1 MLVSTRVK
9 LQMSKSRERLAS
21 LSEQD
26 EMTEGETKEMDELTS
41 GYGLLEK
48 RYQAALT
55 AEGDE
60 LPEDVAETAPD
71 GEDKELFDLV
81 CRARIGN
88 YLERS
93 ASGRALDGVE
103 RDLNAGLKIA
113 GGDRMPIQML
123 LDPAIDDDGSTLE
136 MRADAATNLTVNTVQ
151 KPEAW
156 LKRVFTGTS
165 SEHLGIT
172 RKSVSGLAAFPVV
185 GSGVTAKTVDK
196 ATAKDAEAFSLTVET
211 LDPKRISARYLFA
224 KEDAARLGP
233 ATFEENLRSDL
244 RMSMASQ
251 MDDEIIN
258 GAGSLFDGLAG
269 ETPLTITGAADAAI
283 TDATTGLQFAQG
295 LLGLIDG
302 KYAMQSADI
311 RYIVNANL
319 YSHLKT
325 LPLAVGTTDSVY
337 VSAWL
342 EEVENVKGMASGH
355 IDEITGQTGE
365 SYVYVSLMKGLSGAS
380 VHAVWDSV
388 EIIRD
393 PFSNANTG
401 QVALTLCALHNF
413 KVLRSNNLLKRR
425 VARN

>member
-1 MLVSTRVK
+1 
-9 LQMSKSRERLAS
+9 MSKSRERLAS
-21 LSEQD
+21 LSELD
-26 EMTEGETKEMDELTS
+26 ETTESERAEMDELTK

-60 LPEDVAETAPD
+60 TPEDVAETAPD
-71 GEDKELFDLV
+71 GEDKELFSLV

-93 ASGRALDGVE
+93 ASGRVLDGVE

-123 LDPAIDDDGSTLE
+123 LDPAIDDGSTLE
-136 MRADAATNLTVNTVQ
+136 KRADAATNLSVNTVQ
-151 KPEAW
+151 KPEMW
-156 LKRVFTGTS
+156 LKRVFVGTS

-196 ATAKDAEAFSLTVET
+196 TTAKDAEAFSLTVET
-211 LDPKRISARYLFA
+211 LDPKRISARYLFS

-251 MDDEIIN
+251 MDDEVIN

-269 ETPLTITGAADAAI
+269 ETALTITGAADAAI
-283 TDATTGLQFAQG
+283 ADATTGLEFAQG

-302 KYAMQSADI
+302 QYAMQSGDI
-311 RYIVNANL
+311 RYIVNADL
-319 YSHLKT
+319 FSHLKT

-342 EEVENVKGMASGH
+342 EEVENVRGMASGH
-355 IDEITGQTGE
+355 IGEITGQTGE

-393 PFSNANTG
+393 PFSNAESG

-413 KVLRSNNLLKRR
+413 KVLRSANLLKRR
-425 VARN
+425 VARS

>member
-1 MLVSTRVK
+1 
-9 LQMSKSRERLAS
+9 MSKSRERLAS
-21 LSEQD
+21 LSELD
-26 EMTEGETKEMDELTS
+26 ETTESERAEMDELTK

-60 LPEDVAETAPD
+60 TPEDVAETAPD
-71 GEDKELFDLV
+71 GEDKELFSLV

-93 ASGRALDGVE
+93 ASGRVLDGVE

-123 LDPAIDDDGSTLE
+123 LDPAIDDGSTLE
-136 MRADAATNLTVNTVQ
+136 KRADAATNLSVNTVQ
-151 KPEAW
+151 KPEMW
-156 LKRVFTGTS
+156 LKRVFVGTS

-196 ATAKDAEAFSLTVET
+196 TTAKDAEAFSLTVET
-211 LDPKRISARYLFA
+211 LDPKRISARYLFS

-251 MDDEIIN
+251 MDDEVIN

-269 ETPLTITGAADAAI
+269 ETALTITGAADAAI
-283 TDATTGLQFAQG
+283 ADATTGLEFAQG

-302 KYAMQSADI
+302 QYAMQSGDI
-311 RYIVNANL
+311 RYIVNADL
-319 YSHLKT
+319 FSHLKT

-342 EEVENVKGMASGH
+342 EEVENVRGMASG
-355 IDEITGQTGE
+355 ISAKSQDRPANLTFM
-365 SYVYVSLMKGLSGAS
+365 SL
-380 VHAVWDSV
+380 
-388 EIIRD
+388 
-393 PFSNANTG
+393 
-401 QVALTLCALHNF
+401 
-413 KVLRSNNLLKRR
+413 
-425 VARN
+425 